1 MKTKLITL
9 LIAIFAIFDSAY
21 AQDKVL
27 NIYKDNTII
36 STYEVSDI
44 DSIKFETAH
53 NGHLYVD
60 LALSVKWATCNVGAT
75 SPEAYGDYFAWGET
89 TTKSS
94 YTLSNYNYTSNPTT
108 LPLSADAANVNWGGN
123 WRMPT
128 KLEVDELRSECVWI
142 WETKNNIC
150 GYTIKSKKNGNF
162 IFIPAAGY
170 FGGDVYGAN
179 GGGYYWTGN
188 PNTNDS
194 FGAYSISFTEFSRN
208 NRINTDNR
216 YLGYTIRPV
225 CD

>member
-9 LIAIFAIFDSAY
+9 LIAIFAIFGSAY

-27 NIYKDNTII
+27 NIYKGNTII

-108 LPLSADAANVNWGGN
+108 LPLSADAARVNWGGN

-128 KLEVDELRSECVWI
+128 KAEQEELINNCN
-142 WETKNNIC
+142 WEFTVRNGVN
-150 GYTIKSKKNGNF
+150 GYKVTSKINGNS
-162 IFIPAAGY
+162 IFIPSAG
-170 FGGDVYGAN
+170 FRDGSNLNDAGSR
-179 GGGYYWTGN
+179 GYYWTSSLV
-188 PNTNDS
+188 TTYIE
-194 FGAYSISFTEFSRN
+194 FAYYLSIFPDRVFMDDYSHIYGFTV
-208 NRINTDNR
+208 
-216 YLGYTIRPV
+216 RPV
-225 CD
+225 CE